1 MLNDCPA
8 TVTRCGM
15 PSLST
20 KATRG
25 FALAYAAVSP
35 IRSAIT
41 SG

>member
-1 MLNDCPA
+1 MLNVCPA
-8 TVTRCGM
+8 TVSLWGM
-15 PSLST
+15 PSRST

-25 FALAYAAVSP
+25 FALAYAAVNP